1 MSPRNKDAERIW
13 QDIAKELSNTENGE
27 RIGQLSEELLRALER
42 ETPPG
47 QPPPLNR
54 RPPQPVRRK
63 SKVKIQAPGL

>member
-1 MSPRNKDAERIW
+1 MSPRNTDAKRIW

-42 ETPPG
+42 ENTPD

-54 RPPQPVRRK
+54 RPPQRC
-63 SKVKIQAPGL
+63 PGRAK